1 MSNTIK
7 YDRRRFLIDSVTTL
21 AVTELA
27 LIGFPG
33 TAFGKAEPINKPTA
47 KQGISPSF
55 DSIKQVNAG
64 VLNVGYVEAG
74 PADGAVVLL
83 LHGWP
88 YDIHSFAEVT
98 PALVA
103 KGYRVIIPYLRGYGT
118 TTFLSA
124 QTIRNGQQSA
134 LATDIIAL
142 MDVLKIRKAIL
153 AGFDWGA
160 RTACILGA
168 LWPDRCKAMVS
179 VSGYLI
185 GNQEAWKKPL
195 PPGSELQWWYQ
206 FYFAVPGFFSR
217 IGIKNLC

>member
-27 LIGFPG
+27 LIGFAG

-98 PALVA
+98 PDLVA

-153 AGFDWGA
+153 A
-160 RTACILGA
+160 
-168 LWPDRCKAMVS
+168 
-179 VSGYLI
+179 
-185 GNQEAWKKPL
+185 
-195 PPGSELQWWYQ
+195 
-206 FYFAVPGFFSR
+206 
-217 IGIKNLC
+217 